1 MAWWLLLI
9 PVATTF
15 SSWIAIK
22 LLLTFLFHPR
32 NPRSIFGIK
41 MQGILPSKR
50 SFIASEIGKLAA
62 GYIVSMKVEE
72 KITDPSH
79 LQKIMPVIEE
89 HIDDFLRNKLKK
101 EMPVVGM
108 FVGDKTIG
116 SLKKIFM
123 TELET
128 LFPKIIGG
136 FVSNVVNDL
145 NIEQLVTQKINDISL
160 SEIEIEFQKNF
171 SKELKLLK
179 SISGLIG
186 LLIGLVTMIVV
197 YIIK

>member
-1 MAWWLLLI
+1 MTWWLLLI

-32 NPRSIFGIK
+32 NPRSVFGFKI
-41 MQGILPSKR
+41 QGILPSKK
-50 SFIASEIGKLAA
+50 SFIASEAGKSAA
-62 GYIVSMKVEE
+62 AYFLSMNIEE
-72 KITDPSH
+72 RITDPSH
-79 LQKIMPVIEE
+79 IQKIMPVIEE

-116 SLKKIFM
+116 SLKKVFM

-136 FVSNVVNDL
+136 FASNVVNDL
-145 NIEQLVTQKINDISL
+145 NIEQLVTQKLNEASL
-160 SEIEIEFQKNF
+160 SEIEIAFQKNF
-171 SKELKLLK
+171 SKELRLLRL
-179 SISGLIG
+179 ISGLIG
-186 LLIGLVTMIVV
+186 LLIGLVTMIVI